1 MSMRRRTSSLVH
13 MHNHQRDHEDRPPSR
28 ATGAP
33 RPPTVVVRQMP
44 RRSHHMNQRPTT
56 TACGSGGTKSWGR
69 GHKEQPAPHR
79 DAKSRWKARA
89 KWRETPKPAFN
100 MYVSRP
106 TNLLGLTAEQNG
118 MRRGTRKPK
127 EGGRCLS
134 PLRCCAPP
142 GTSYGT
148 RWQPL
153 PPMNPLSSHNP
164 NTAFQGSEEDGEQ
177 SREKEGMHVPWG
189 ESYMP
194 RTKYCVR

>member
-1 MSMRRRTSSLVH
+1 
-13 MHNHQRDHEDRPPSR
+13 MHNHQRDHEDKPPSR
-28 ATGAP
+28 AIDAP
-33 RPPTVVVRQMP
+33 RPSTVVVRQMP

-89 KWRETPKPAFN
+89 KWRKTPKPAFN

-106 TNLLGLTAEQNG
+106 TNLLGGRTKWDAARYAETE
-118 MRRGTRKPK
+118 RRWSVT
-127 EGGRCLS
+127 E

-177 SREKEGMHVPWG
+177 SREKEGMHVPRG